1 MIVVDASAALAAL
14 LLAGPAR
21 RILATEQ
28 LHVPHLVDS
37 EIASGLRRRVAA
49 RQVSAVGGWTAL
61 DVWGHLGMTRYP
73 VVGLADRIWQLR
85 DNVSAYDA
93 AYVALAEHL
102 DCPLLT
108 GDGRLGRAA
117 GPSCP
122 ITVIHG

>member
-49 RQVSAVGGWTAL
+49 RQVSAVGG
-61 DVWGHLGMTRYP
+61 
-73 VVGLADRIWQLR
+73 GLPSTSG
-85 DNVSAYDA
+85 VTSA
-93 AYVALAEHL
+93 
-102 DCPLLT
+102 
-108 GDGRLGRAA
+108 
-117 GPSCP
+117 
-122 ITVIHG
+122 